1 MKKHFILSTTFSL
14 LFVFSKAQLDK
25 KTWLVGGNFSF
36 SASQSTATDNI
47 RTNLFQIGPNV
58 GYFLWDKLAAGIK
71 LDITLQRDGYPTTG
85 AGTGH
90 LLYNHF
96 LYGLFTRYYLL
107 NKEKQVNLFVEGNYA
122 FGSNKA
128 SGYYPISDAKIS
140 KYSFFAG
147 PVIYLNSNIG
157 VEMVVGY
164 FNYRDAK
171 AGTTIS
177 GFQTNIGLQIHL
189 MK

>member
-1 MKKHFILSTTFSL
+1 MKKQLVLSLAFCL
-14 LFVFSKAQLDK
+14 LFFFTKAQLDK

-36 SASQSTATDNI
+36 SASTNSSTNHV
-47 RTNLFQIGPNV
+47 RTNLFQIAPNV
-58 GYFLWDKLAAGIK
+58 GYFLWDKLVAGIK
-71 LDITLQRDGYPTTG
+71 LDITLQRDGYPTST
-85 AGTGH
+85 TTLH
-90 LLYNHF
+90 VNNNHF

-107 NKEKQVNLFVEGNYA
+107 NKEKQVNVLVEGNYA

-128 SGYYPISDAKIS
+128 SGYYPISDAKIN

-147 PVIYLNSNIG
+147 PVIYLNSNVG

-164 FNYRDAK
+164 FNYRDTK
-171 AGTTIS
+171 AEATTS